1 VFLSHVPD
9 ILRRRRHLVIAAAL
23 LLLAAI
29 GLLVCTAGRDPAAL
43 LGEWGYL
50 IIVVWT
56 FLEGETIVILAGMT
70 AASVGL
76 SPHFIALSA
85 FCGSF
90 ASDQVMFGLGKHKG
104 ESVLTAFPRLAGNL
118 DKARRLLK
126 KYDTAMILGFR
137 FIYGVRNVTPI
148 MLGISGVSHKKFFLL
163 NAVGAGAWALTFTYG
178 GHYAGQAFMR
188 LTDHVGHGILYIVLA
203 VIAALV
209 VWRVWTARKKN
220 T

>member
-1 VFLSHVPD
+1 VEWSRAREF
-9 ILRRRRHLVIAAAL
+9 LRRRWYILPVAVLVVAAACL
-23 LLLAAI
+23 LFFSS
-29 GLLVCTAGRDPAAL
+29 GKDPAEL

-56 FLEGETIVILAGMT
+56 FLEGETIVVLAGMT

-76 SPHFIALSA
+76 EPHYIALSA

-90 ASDQVMFGLGKHKG
+90 ASDQLMFTLGKHKG
-104 ESVLTAFPRLAGNL
+104 EAVLNAFPRVARNM
-118 DKARRLLK
+118 DKAKRLLQ

-163 NAVGAGAWALTFTYG
+163 NAVGATAWALTFTYG
-178 GHYAGQAFMR
+178 GHYAGQAFMHLMDR
-188 LTDHVGHGILYIVLA
+188 VGHGILYVLLALAA
-203 VIAALV
+203 VLII
-209 VWRVWTARKKN
+209 WRVRAARKPRP
-220 T
+220 